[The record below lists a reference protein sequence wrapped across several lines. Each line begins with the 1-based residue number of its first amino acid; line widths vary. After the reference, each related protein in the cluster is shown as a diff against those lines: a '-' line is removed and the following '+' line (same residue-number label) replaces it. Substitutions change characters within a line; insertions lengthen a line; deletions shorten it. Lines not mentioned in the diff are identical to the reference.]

1 MTEKLAAARLLSV
14 MVPYSVDVM
23 ADGLVQENAAG
34 VVVMVVLVGV
44 VGDASVP
51 QFAPSQP
58 SISATCRKAARP

>member
-34 VVVMVVLVGV
+34 VVVMVTMV
-44 VGDASVP
+44 VMVAVVVVMV
-51 QFAPSQP
+51 
-58 SISATCRKAARP
+58 TAAADESN